1 MNAVLTKGPKAM
13 VKCAMMLSFKQKLC
27 LTALYAK
34 SFLTVSETVSLSSFI
49 AVAAM
54 DADKSETASVAVML
68 SLVKLFLTGILVL
81 LKRLDRGG
89 SDRGFFYINLGL
101 YPSRMM
107 VAAVLLDLA
116 VYVVVLTLI
125 IVIKNALLC

>member
-1 MNAVLTKGPKAM
+1 
-13 VKCAMMLSFKQKLC
+13 MMLSFKQKLC

-34 SFLTVSETVSLSSFI
+34 SFLTVSGIVSLSSFI

-54 DADKSETASVAVML
+54 DADKSETVSVAAML
-68 SLVKLFLTGILVL
+68 SLVKLFLTGVLVL
-81 LKRLDRGG
+81 LKRLERSG

-107 VAAVLLDLA
+107 VAAALLDLA
-116 VYVVVLTLI
+116 VYAVILTVI
-125 IVIKNALLC
+125 ILIKNALLY

>member
-1 MNAVLTKGPKAM
+1 MNAVLTKSSKAM

-27 LTALYAK
+27 LTALYARG
-34 SFLTVSETVSLSSFI
+34 FLTVSGIVSLSSFI

>member
-27 LTALYAK
+27 LTVLYAK

-89 SDRGFFYINLGL
+89 SDRGFFCINLGL

>member
-1 MNAVLTKGPKAM
+1 
-13 VKCAMMLSFKQKLC
+13 MLSSKQKLC
-27 LTALYAK
+27 LTVSY
-34 SFLTVSETVSLSSFI
+34 SSGFLTVSGVVNLSAFI

-54 DADKSETASVAVML
+54 DTDKSGTISFAVML

-125 IVIKNALLC
+125 IVIKNALLY

>member
-1 MNAVLTKGPKAM
+1 MNAVLTKSPKAM
-13 VKCAMMLSFKQKLC
+13 VKCAMMLNFKQKLC
-27 LTALYAK
+27 LTALYARD
-34 SFLTVSETVSLSSFI
+34 FMTVSGIVSLSSFI

-54 DADKSETASVAVML
+54 GADKSEAVSVAVML
-68 SLVKLFLTGILVL
+68 SLVKLFLTGVLVL

-116 VYVVVLTLI
+116 VYAVILTVI
-125 IVIKNALLC
+125 ILIKNALLY

>member
-1 MNAVLTKGPKAM
+1 M
-13 VKCAMMLSFKQKLC
+13 VKCAKMLSSKQKLC
-27 LTALYAK
+27 LTVSY
-34 SFLTVSETVSLSSFI
+34 SSGFLTVSGVVNLSAFI

-54 DADKSETASVAVML
+54 DTDKSGTISFAVML

-125 IVIKNALLC
+125 IVIKNALLY

>member
-1 MNAVLTKGPKAM
+1 
-13 VKCAMMLSFKQKLC
+13 MMLSFKQKLC
-27 LTALYAK
+27 LTALYARG
-34 SFLTVSETVSLSSFI
+34 FLTVSGIVSLSSFI

>member
-1 MNAVLTKGPKAM
+1 MNAVLTKTPKAM

-34 SFLTVSETVSLSSFI
+34 SFLTVSGIVSLSSFI

-68 SLVKLFLTGILVL
+68 SLVKLFLPGILVL

-107 VAAVLLDLA
+107 VAAALLDLA

-125 IVIKNALLC
+125 IVIKNALLY